1 MALLELDFNDLS
13 TVLNSLVHQATG
25 QTAQAVVDTSSFISV
40 AQTALKAGYD
50 PLATAISQLLS
61 RTIFSVRPYE
71 RKFGGLEVS
80 NIQYGNHVRKLTT
93 VDKDWEQDKR
103 FELTDGASVDQY
115 AVNKPKVLQTN
126 FYGANTYAKSLTI
139 YRDQLDN
146 AFTGPDQF
154 QSFLAMI
161 MQNASDMIEQAHES
175 TARMTIANLIG
186 GVIDLANGPQVRHL
200 VTEYNSYIGSKTALT
215 LQQLRAADVYPSFI
229 RWVMAQVKSQSSLLT
244 ERTTRYH
251 QNFTNY
257 TVARHTPVSDQKLYM
272 YNDDRYNIETQVMA
286 TTFNNNFLDI
296 IDYETVNYWQSIQT
310 RDGLNVTPAYTG
322 ADGTAKTGTAVNKSN
337 IFAVL
342 FDREAAGYT
351 VVNEWAQP
359 TPFNAGGGY
368 YNQFWHFTDRYW
380 NDFTENAVVFLMD

>member
-126 FYGANTYAKSLTI
+126 FA
-139 YRDQLDN
+139 
-146 AFTGPDQF
+146 
-154 QSFLAMI
+154 
-161 MQNASDMIEQAHES
+161 
-175 TARMTIANLIG
+175 
-186 GVIDLANGPQVRHL
+186 
-200 VTEYNSYIGSKTALT
+200 
-215 LQQLRAADVYPSFI
+215 LRAWSARERACHSF
-229 RWVMAQVKSQSSLLT
+229 
-244 ERTTRYH
+244 
-251 QNFTNY
+251 
-257 TVARHTPVSDQKLYM
+257 
-272 YNDDRYNIETQVMA
+272 
-286 TTFNNNFLDI
+286 
-296 IDYETVNYWQSIQT
+296 
-310 RDGLNVTPAYTG
+310 
-322 ADGTAKTGTAVNKSN
+322 
-337 IFAVL
+337 
-342 FDREAAGYT
+342 
-351 VVNEWAQP
+351 
-359 TPFNAGGGY
+359 
-368 YNQFWHFTDRYW
+368 
-380 NDFTENAVVFLMD
+380 